1 MRSNTRKWKER
12 IMALALALTLVFG
25 SALPQGAAVA
35 KAAGT
40 VEQTF
45 VVQDDNNRDITSEVG
60 FEIKRKDNNEKIDS
74 VKDTPNVFELTE
86 GDTYSYKIYGATY
99 GTETGEIIVDSSRT
113 EKKVTLQKSTI
124 SIGSDLSLEVNTEQ
138 TLNAVTTNPGE
149 SSDIAW
155 VSQDES
161 IAKVNNGVVTAI
173 YPGSTQI
180 TAIYNGVSATVTV
193 AVKKATVEGVRL
205 NVSPTS
211 GSNKTS
217 IICTVTGY
225 PKDSTVNGMLV
236 FEVEGNRV
244 EVIADPS
251 GTTEWT
257 YDSQSIMQG
266 IKTIKVY
273 YAENN
278 KYEKSNEAS
287 QTTDKFTEI
296 KEIEFEGGIDYKST
310 REDAKEKTF
319 LIPVA
324 EESIAERKLSYVSNA
339 SEVAE
344 VSETGEV
351 TLKKP
356 GKAVITVKAEEG
368 DTIYAEATKD
378 FTVYYQKVIDAED
391 SSLKWNETSKIY
403 DGSQNVSLEL
413 SLEDNSIVGL
423 MNGKLTFT
431 AQTENPDIGSWAATL
446 TDKAPS
452 FSCDEGI
459 TANDF
464 EKLVV
469 IENQNKA
476 EIQGKVTITERTVY
490 IGTDGCEDGIT
501 LQYGQN
507 LEEAVKAIDAKNH
520 LHILTDVED
529 GEENTGVVGEDKINL
544 DEIKLCLKL
553 ADGVNSKNVSL
564 KIYKKVLTTNLPE
577 SGQQQGNYILKNATE
592 EFWGDLEVVQE
603 KLTLEEILQKVRF
616 NNSLTQGIYHPKEDS
631 EKIYIR
637 GNNEDRFSNGEKSAA
652 TLKATIGEEDAG
664 YYNSLIYK
672 VEGKEYDL
680 TKGFTPEDGI
690 TSYSGSLI
698 LKRDD
703 NVATA
708 EAKTFKV
715 YVDKESPE
723 VALGEW
729 EEKQKVTSDWG
740 QAITFNHFSKSYYTL
755 SKVSVN
761 DLPNKDSSG
770 MDAANRGAW
779 SYAIVR
785 KDDSLEEITADYIK
799 GNITSFEWKSMKLET
814 ELETKFKSVDIPIVE
829 EEKGELEELQG
840 YYVVLIKANDNVGN
854 AVVYTS
860 NGLVVDVQLPSVS
873 ITDENG
879 NMFTKDKVYSGEEVK
894 YKIQATDGKGPNKV
908 TSGLKEI
915 RVAINNGKPEPINLD
930 SKDNSYSIQ
939 QLQNQSYD
947 KIHKIATEDNNSNNV
962 NISVTAIDRSGN
974 EYTAKQSLMID
985 VTKPQVTVEFDN
997 NGVANEKYFNAG
1009 RIMTITFKE
1018 RNFDEDKVLF
1028 RVGSETDLKK
1038 VGDLQEYGI
1047 TPNWIMDTEAKMKPE
1062 SYTDDRIVKL
1072 QLTFDQEKEY
1082 DIELASCEDKAGN
1095 ITKSVSYAEETK
1107 AKKNFVIDKTPP
1119 VISPVE
1125 YSAGGQEFKASAD
1138 KELSSYSD
1146 SCSNKDV
1153 NATIRIKEKN
1163 FRKPDKDKEFIF
1175 GEGQMDFDAL
1185 VGTEYKEGTTLT
1197 YKCSKEK
1204 AKQAGKWEVKE
1215 DVYECTLTFPV
1226 GAAQNDLDGEDAQTD
1241 SKGEDANYQFGFTYK
1256 DLAGN
1261 EAVYQPE
1268 YFTVDNDL
1276 PTGEMTVDTVPI
1288 WQKVLSAI
1296 TFGIFKNKDCEV
1308 IMTGADTTAGVD
1320 KIYYHKASTPLTQ
1333 DAFDNLKDTD
1343 WHEWIEKDPLSISPN
1358 SETVVYEKIVDKA
1371 GNVAYRYPSKW
1382 IVTENTKPIIN
1393 VTIENAG
1400 DAKNG
1405 VFNENVKVRV
1415 NVVDGNKE
1423 DIYSGLKQVSYKIVS
1438 GGNTIAEEADVLLQN
1453 NVTTGK
1459 GEQEYNGDFTIYAEK
1474 FNSNDVNVYVY
1485 AEDLS
1490 GNTAENKAYTGA
1502 NALKIDKTPP
1512 VVESFKWN
1520 TNAASNGKYYNT
1532 TRTAT
1537 ITVRER
1543 NFDENQV
1550 RLNLTNTDGTMPQIS
1565 NWTVDKSGTSDENLN
1580 ICTVTFAADGDYTM
1594 SMSCTDLA
1602 GNTSNTVTENEFTID
1617 KTVPRLNVS
1626 FDNNSVKNGKY
1637 YDAARTATITVDEHN
1652 FNGSDVNT
1660 AITSSTVTPGVH
1672 GWSNSGNSHSATVP
1686 FTADGDY
1693 SFTVNYTDL
1702 AGNPAQAYNVDEFT
1716 IDQTK
1721 PEVEI
1726 FDIEDKSANNGE
1738 VAPGVRYSDTNH
1750 DVNGVSI
1757 TYSGA
1762 KHAEQEVD
1770 GARSAIP
1777 NGESIKMADFEHTP
1791 ETDDVYT
1798 MVAKVTDLAGN
1809 SDEKTVTFS
1818 VNRFGSNFLFSEDTE
1833 KFLDDYYNN
1842 EEEELVVTEINV
1854 DTLTHRGIT
1863 CGHDGDTEDFKEG
1876 TEYTVKES
1884 GTEVSWKSYE
1894 YTIKKNNFEKEGMY
1908 NITIDSVDR
1917 ATNQVNNKI
1926 KEADIEFVIDKTAP
1940 TVVINGI
1947 EDKGQYRTSE
1957 RDITIATADNMAMD
1971 RVELYVDDEKDP
1983 AESYNAKTIQR
1994 EGGELPYTLNSS
2006 SDWQEVKAVAIDK
2019 AGNVTDTSRPE
2030 DGDKEK
2036 WLSVLVTSNVFV
2048 QFYRNTPLVIGSVV
2062 GLAALIGI
2070 IFLILA
2076 KRRKQEESIEE

>member
-12 IMALALALTLVFG
+12 IMALALALTLVLG
-25 SALPQGAAVA
+25 SALPQGAAIA

-40 VEQTF
+40 VDVTFKVSDGQEPIGGASVTVGSQTETTA
-45 VVQDDNNRDITSEVG
+45 VNGECVITG
-60 FEIKRKDNNEKIDS
+60 
-74 VKDTPNVFELTE
+74 LTE
-86 GDTYSYKIYGATY
+86 GESYSYTVIKDYYQKSESTFTATTSPVNVELNKEVTDITLNPTGNIEVEVGASADITATTSPVAGKACTWSSNNDSVVTVSNGRITGQSVGTATITAAYGDVQATINVNVKKIAASLSLSAVVEPSSGVDSESVTCSVTGAPSGAY
-99 GTETGEIIVDSSRT
+99 LKYYANDIMFHQGTETSAVYKNENDNLIGDIT
-113 EKKVTLQKSTI
+113 FKVVYD
-124 SIGSDLSLEVNTEQ
+124 GDENHEG
-138 TLNAVTTNPGE
+138 AE
-149 SSDIAW
+149 AIA
-155 VSQDES
+155 
-161 IAKVNNGVVTAI
+161 
-173 YPGSTQI
+173 
-180 TAIYNGVSATVTV
+180 
-193 AVKKATVEGVRL
+193 
-205 NVSPTS
+205 
-211 GSNKTS
+211 
-217 IICTVTGY
+217 
-225 PKDSTVNGMLV
+225 TVNGMTRNQKIV
-236 FEVEGNRV
+236 FEEGKEETAAKVVTLDSVGEDAKVQFDIPFDKENCVIKGKLSYEVTKWSQDTSKYENSDKLTVTTKEGVASATATEAGLYKIKVTAEKSENYNEGTGELYVYVQDRIVFSDISSKLVKTEGTGNKVYNGESDVVLTAVLAESEINSLNIYTGGLDISGGLTFELSGKVDGKDADTYGELNNIAVTAVKVGEQALGVAVDVKEQDTYSTKIVIEKRPVTIGTMGCEVKNSLTQTTKELVEEETRRATDVSDG
-244 EVIADPS
+244 ADTGFLENEREELLERINVS
-251 GTTEWT
+251 TKKDFYYEQDNGTTENNHQIIPLLENMSDDYKNYNLKVAEDSSKLGDLTVTNMTVTIEEILEKVILSADKYYQEMKEVGDTSKKGAFYVGAGDIQANVFENKYFDAIYFVESGEKAEGGTENECPVDYVAEGVERAT
-257 YDSQSIMQG
+257 YVYLVNDGKVCSQLTNLPQLTYYIDKEAPEVSFAAEVHSEATKLDEALNMVTFGLYKNESWALETKVKDKPDENNSG
-266 IKTIKVY
+266 IKSWSYAKYKLEEKDKDSGEYVLPTESDIKEKYENGYLEFTAIEGKEQYGIPVEKEEDGHYIVLVRVEDNVGNTVIYASNGIVMEVQAPTIKIVEKNSNEEIVSDAIYGKDLEYRVIVNDYADGQEGDLDNIVISGVKEYTIKVY
-273 YAENN
+273 DGAE
-278 KYEKSNEAS
+278 EV
-287 QTTDKFTEI
+287 
-296 KEIEFEGGIDYKST
+296 
-310 REDAKEKTF
+310 EKTTTA
-319 LIPVA
+319 VA
-324 EESIAERKLSYVSNA
+324 E
-339 SEVAE
+339 
-344 VSETGEV
+344 
-351 TLKKP
+351 
-356 GKAVITVKAEEG
+356 
-368 DTIYAEATKD
+368 DIY
-378 FTVYYQKVIDAED
+378 Y
-391 SSLKWNETSKIY
+391 
-403 DGSQNVSLEL
+403 
-413 SLEDNSIVGL
+413 
-423 MNGKLTFT
+423 
-431 AQTENPDIGSWAATL
+431 
-446 TDKAPS
+446 
-452 FSCDEGI
+452 
-459 TANDF
+459 
-464 EKLVV
+464 
-469 IENQNKA
+469 
-476 EIQGKVTITERTVY
+476 
-490 IGTDGCEDGIT
+490 
-501 LQYGQN
+501 
-507 LEEAVKAIDAKNH
+507 
-520 LHILTDVED
+520 
-529 GEENTGVVGEDKINL
+529 
-544 DEIKLCLKL
+544 KL
-553 ADGVNSKNVSL
+553 ADLKNLKHETIDTIKTESNDL
-564 KIYKKVLTTNLPE
+564 KIE
-577 SGQQQGNYILKNATE
+577 
-592 EFWGDLEVVQE
+592 
-603 KLTLEEILQKVRF
+603 
-616 NNSLTQGIYHPKEDS
+616 
-631 EKIYIR
+631 
-637 GNNEDRFSNGEKSAA
+637 
-652 TLKATIGEEDAG
+652 
-664 YYNSLIYK
+664 
-672 VEGKEYDL
+672 
-680 TKGFTPEDGI
+680 
-690 TSYSGSLI
+690 
-698 LKRDD
+698 
-703 NVATA
+703 
-708 EAKTFKV
+708 
-715 YVDKESPE
+715 
-723 VALGEW
+723 
-729 EEKQKVTSDWG
+729 
-740 QAITFNHFSKSYYTL
+740 
-755 SKVSVN
+755 
-761 DLPNKDSSG
+761 
-770 MDAANRGAW
+770 
-779 SYAIVR
+779 
-785 KDDSLEEITADYIK
+785 
-799 GNITSFEWKSMKLET
+799 
-814 ELETKFKSVDIPIVE
+814 
-829 EEKGELEELQG
+829 
-840 YYVVLIKANDNVGN
+840 
-854 AVVYTS
+854 
-860 NGLVVDVQLPSVS
+860 
-873 ITDENG
+873 
-879 NMFTKDKVYSGEEVK
+879 
-894 YKIQATDGKGPNKV
+894 
-908 TSGLKEI
+908 
-915 RVAINNGKPEPINLD
+915 
-930 SKDNSYSIQ
+930 
-939 QLQNQSYD
+939 
-947 KIHKIATEDNNSNNV
+947 
-962 NISVTAIDRSGN
+962 VTAIDQAGNKAVETRRLKIDKTDPEITTAIQSDAKVQNDKYYNKIVKTIITYTEKNFDKAGLTFDVTRSEGESYTGVTYEQDDSDNNKSLKDLKDNGIIKDYTLDDSQKDADIYKLTIEFEEDN
-974 EYTAKQSLMID
+974 EYT
-985 VTKPQVTVEFDN
+985 
-997 NGVANEKYFNAG
+997 
-1009 RIMTITFKE
+1009 
-1018 RNFDEDKVLF
+1018 
-1028 RVGSETDLKK
+1028 
-1038 VGDLQEYGI
+1038 I
-1047 TPNWIMDTEAKMKPE
+1047 TP
-1062 SYTDDRIVKL
+1062 YCV
-1072 QLTFDQEKEY
+1072 
-1082 DIELASCEDKAGN
+1082 DKAGHTN
-1095 ITKSVSYAEETK
+1095 
-1107 AKKNFVIDKTPP
+1107 KKPSDNKQNFVIDKTPP

-1125 YSAGGQEFKASAD
+1125 YSSGGQEFKASAD
-1138 KELSSYSD
+1138 KNSSSYSD

-1153 NATIRIKEKN
+1153 NATIRITEKN
-1163 FRKPDKDKEFIF
+1163 FRKTESSF
-1175 GEGQMDFDAL
+1175 GEEQMDFGAL
-1185 VGTEYKEGTTLT
+1185 VGTEYKKGTTLT

-1204 AKQAGKWEVKE
+1204 AKQAGKWEVKG

-1371 GNVAYRYPSKW
+1371 GNVAYRYPLKW

-1543 NFDENQV
+1543 NFDPNQI

-1854 DTLTHRGIT
+1854 DTLMHRGIT

>member
-12 IMALALALTLVFG
+12 IMALALALALVLG

-40 VEQTF
+40 VDVTFKVSDGQKPIKGANVTVGSQTETTATNGEC
-45 VVQDDNNRDITSEVG
+45 VITG
-60 FEIKRKDNNEKIDS
+60 
-74 VKDTPNVFELTE
+74 LTE
-86 GDTYSYKIYGATY
+86 GESYYYTVTKDYYQKSKSTFTAKTSPVNVELNKEVTDITLNPTGSIEIEVGASADITATTSPVAGKACTWSSNNDSVVTVSNGRITGQSVGTATITAAYGDVQATINVNVKKIATSLSLNAVVEPSSGVDSESVTCSVTGAPSGAY
-99 GTETGEIIVDSSRT
+99 LKYYANDIMFHQGTETSAVYKNENDNLIGDIT
-113 EKKVTLQKSTI
+113 FKVVYD
-124 SIGSDLSLEVNTEQ
+124 GDENHEG
-138 TLNAVTTNPGE
+138 AE
-149 SSDIAW
+149 AIA
-155 VSQDES
+155 
-161 IAKVNNGVVTAI
+161 
-173 YPGSTQI
+173 
-180 TAIYNGVSATVTV
+180 
-193 AVKKATVEGVRL
+193 
-205 NVSPTS
+205 
-211 GSNKTS
+211 
-217 IICTVTGY
+217 
-225 PKDSTVNGMLV
+225 TVNGMTRNQKIV
-236 FEVEGNRV
+236 FEEGKEETAAKVVTLDSVGEDAKVQFDIPFDKENCV
-244 EVIADPS
+244 IKGALSYEVTKWSQDTSKYENSDKLTVTTKEDVASATATEAGLYKIKVAAEKSENYNEGTGELYVYVQDRIVFSDISSKLVKTEGTGNKVYNGEPDVVLTAVLAESEINSLNIYTGGLDISGGFTFELSGKVDGKAADTYGELNNIAVTAVKVGEKELDVQVDVKEQDTYSTNIVIEKRPVTI
-251 GTTEWT
+251 GTTE
-257 YDSQSIMQG
+257 
-266 IKTIKVY
+266 
-273 YAENN
+273 
-278 KYEKSNEAS
+278 
-287 QTTDKFTEI
+287 
-296 KEIEFEGGIDYKST
+296 
-310 REDAKEKTF
+310 
-319 LIPVA
+319 
-324 EESIAERKLSYVSNA
+324 
-339 SEVAE
+339 
-344 VSETGEV
+344 
-351 TLKKP
+351 
-356 GKAVITVKAEEG
+356 
-368 DTIYAEATKD
+368 
-378 FTVYYQKVIDAED
+378 
-391 SSLKWNETSKIY
+391 
-403 DGSQNVSLEL
+403 
-413 SLEDNSIVGL
+413 
-423 MNGKLTFT
+423 
-431 AQTENPDIGSWAATL
+431 
-446 TDKAPS
+446 
-452 FSCDEGI
+452 C
-459 TANDF
+459 
-464 EKLVV
+464 VV
-469 IENQNKA
+469 E
-476 EIQGKVTITERTVY
+476 
-490 IGTDGCEDGIT
+490 
-501 LQYGQN
+501 
-507 LEEAVKAIDAKNH
+507 
-520 LHILTDVED
+520 
-529 GEENTGVVGEDKINL
+529 
-544 DEIKLCLKL
+544 
-553 ADGVNSKNVSL
+553 
-564 KIYKKVLTTNLPE
+564 
-577 SGQQQGNYILKNATE
+577 
-592 EFWGDLEVVQE
+592 
-603 KLTLEEILQKVRF
+603 
-616 NNSLTQGIYHPKEDS
+616 NSLTQTTKELVEKETGKATDVSEGADTGFLENEREELRAGIKVSTKKDFYYEQDNGTTENNHQIIPLLENMSDDYKNYKLGMAEDSKLGDLTVTNMTVTIEEILEKVTLSADKYYQEMKEVGDASNKGAFYVGAGDIQANVSENKYFDAIYFVEAGEKAEGGTENECPVDYVAEGVERSTYVYLVNDGKVCSQLTNLSQFTYYIDKEAPEVSFAAEVHSEATKLDDALNMVTFGLYKSESWALETKVKDKPDENNSGIKSWSYAKYKLEEKDKDSGEYVLPKESDIK
-631 EKIYIR
+631 EKY
-637 GNNEDRFSNGEKSAA
+637 ENGY
-652 TLKATIGEEDAG
+652 LKFTAI
-664 YYNSLIYK
+664 
-672 VEGKEYDL
+672 EGKEQYGIPVE
-680 TKGFTPEDGI
+680 KEEDGHYI
-690 TSYSGSLI
+690 VLV
-698 LKRDD
+698 R
-703 NVATA
+703 A
-708 EAKTFKV
+708 E
-715 YVDKESPE
+715 
-723 VALGEW
+723 
-729 EEKQKVTSDWG
+729 
-740 QAITFNHFSKSYYTL
+740 
-755 SKVSVN
+755 
-761 DLPNKDSSG
+761 
-770 MDAANRGAW
+770 
-779 SYAIVR
+779 
-785 KDDSLEEITADYIK
+785 
-799 GNITSFEWKSMKLET
+799 
-814 ELETKFKSVDIPIVE
+814 
-829 EEKGELEELQG
+829 
-840 YYVVLIKANDNVGN
+840 DNVGN
-854 AVVYTS
+854 TVLYAS
-860 NGLVVDVQLPSVS
+860 NGIVMEVQAPTINLLDGDGNEIAPETWYDEDLQYTVVINDDTEKQGENLDKAVISGIKKYRVLVKD
-873 ITDENG
+873 DEEILS
-879 NMFTKDKVYSGEEVK
+879 DSGEQNVAEEQRYYTLAELK
-894 YKIQATDGKGPNKV
+894 NLKTRYDG
-908 TSGLKEI
+908 TI
-915 RVAINNGKPEPINLD
+915 GKD
-930 SKDNSYSIQ
+930 
-939 QLQNQSYD
+939 
-947 KIHKIATEDNNSNNV
+947 SNNLSIV
-962 NISVTAIDRSGN
+962 VEAADQAGN
-974 EYTAKQSLMID
+974 
-985 VTKPQVTVEFDN
+985 QVTVER
-997 NGVANEKYFNAG
+997 GVKIDRKSPKIETNLVSEANVQNDKYYNKNVQTVITYTEK
-1009 RIMTITFKE
+1009 
-1018 RNFDEDKVLF
+1018 NFDKD
-1028 RVGSETDLKK
+1028 
-1038 VGDLQEYGI
+1038 
-1047 TPNWIMDTEAKMKPE
+1047 
-1062 SYTDDRIVKL
+1062 
-1072 QLTFDQEKEY
+1072 QLTFDVTYEGGKYEKKTLKELTELPEVKPVIVGLSDSENNKDNSTYTDKRTNTLTLEFTKEGEY
-1082 DIELASCEDKAGN
+1082 TIVPHCKDKAGN
-1095 ITKSVSYAEETK
+1095 ENQEEAKDITM
-1107 AKKNFVIDKTPP
+1107 NFVIDKT
-1119 VISPVE
+1119 SPNIAVS
-1125 YSAGGQEFKASAD
+1125 YDLMGVQDAD
-1138 KELSSYSD
+1138 KEEKRLYT
-1146 SCSNKDV
+1146 KEGV
-1153 NATIRIKEKN
+1153 KAEITIEEKN
-1163 FRKPDKDKEFIF
+1163 FCKELDNSS
-1175 GEGQMDFDAL
+1175 GESAFEFVDGQMDFTNST
-1185 VGTEYKEGTTLT
+1185 GKNSGEKEVVNQEIFKEIATNSKNWSNGESEAKNT
-1197 YKCSKEK
+1197 YTYTNTSFQFGKDPLKE
-1204 AKQAGKWEVKE
+1204 
-1215 DVYECTLTFPV
+1215 
-1226 GAAQNDLDGEDAQTD
+1226 
-1241 SKGEDANYQFGFTYK
+1241 ANYIFGFKYT

-1261 EAVYQPE
+1261 ESVYEPR
-1268 YFTVDNDL
+1268 YFTVDKTA

-1438 GGNTIAEEADVLLQN
+1438 EGNTIAEEADVLLQN

-1459 GEQEYNGDFTIYAEK
+1459 GKQEYNGDFTIYAEK
-1474 FNSNDVNVYVY
+1474 FNSNDVNIYVY

-1490 GNTAENKAYTGA
+1490 GNKSENTVYTGA

-1543 NFDENQV
+1543 NFDSNQV

-1565 NWTVDKSGTSDENLN
+1565 NWTVDKSGTSDDNLN
-1580 ICTVTFAADGDYTM
+1580 TCTVTFAADGDYTM
-1594 SMSCTDLA
+1594 SMNCTDLA
-1602 GNTSNTVTENEFTID
+1602 GNASNTVTENEFTID

-1626 FDNNSVKNGKY
+1626 FDNNSAKNGKY

-1702 AGNPAQAYNVDEFT
+1702 AGNPAQAYSVDEFT

-2036 WLSVLVTSNVFV
+2036 WLSVLVTSNLFV

>member
-12 IMALALALTLVFG
+12 IMALALALTLVLG
-25 SALPQGAAVA
+25 SVLPQGAAVA

-40 VEQTF
+40 VDVIFKVSDGQEPIVGASVTVGSQTETTATNGEC
-45 VVQDDNNRDITSEVG
+45 VITG
-60 FEIKRKDNNEKIDS
+60 
-74 VKDTPNVFELTE
+74 LTE
-86 GDTYSYKIYGATY
+86 GENYSYTVTKDYYQKSKSTFTAKTSPVNVELNKEVTDITLNPTGSIEIEVGASANITATTSPVAGKACTWSSNKDSVVTVSNGRITGQSVGTATITAAYGDVQATINVNVKKIATSLSLNAVVEPSSKVDSESVTCSVTGAPSGAY
-99 GTETGEIIVDSSRT
+99 LKYYANDIMFHQGTETSAVYKNENDNLIGNIIF
-113 EKKVTLQKSTI
+113 KVVYD
-124 SIGSDLSLEVNTEQ
+124 GDENHED
-138 TLNAVTTNPGE
+138 AE
-149 SSDIAW
+149 AIA
-155 VSQDES
+155 
-161 IAKVNNGVVTAI
+161 
-173 YPGSTQI
+173 
-180 TAIYNGVSATVTV
+180 
-193 AVKKATVEGVRL
+193 
-205 NVSPTS
+205 
-211 GSNKTS
+211 
-217 IICTVTGY
+217 
-225 PKDSTVNGMLV
+225 TVNGMTRNQKIAFKEGKGETAAKVVTLDSVGEDAKFNIPFDKENCVIKGALSYEVTKWSQDTSKYENSDKLTVTTKEGVASATATEAGLYKIKVTAEKSENYNEGTGELYVYVQDRIVFSDISSKLV
-236 FEVEGNRV
+236 KTEGTGNKVYNGEPDVVLTAVLAESEINSLNIYTGGLDISGGLTFELSGKVDGKAADTYGELNNIAVTAVKVGEKKLDVQVDVKEQDTYSTNI
-244 EVIADPS
+244 VIEERPVTI
-251 GTTEWT
+251 GTTEC
-257 YDSQSIMQG
+257 G
-266 IKTIKVY
+266 
-273 YAENN
+273 
-278 KYEKSNEAS
+278 
-287 QTTDKFTEI
+287 
-296 KEIEFEGGIDYKST
+296 
-310 REDAKEKTF
+310 
-319 LIPVA
+319 
-324 EESIAERKLSYVSNA
+324 
-339 SEVAE
+339 
-344 VSETGEV
+344 
-351 TLKKP
+351 
-356 GKAVITVKAEEG
+356 
-368 DTIYAEATKD
+368 
-378 FTVYYQKVIDAED
+378 
-391 SSLKWNETSKIY
+391 
-403 DGSQNVSLEL
+403 
-413 SLEDNSIVGL
+413 
-423 MNGKLTFT
+423 
-431 AQTENPDIGSWAATL
+431 
-446 TDKAPS
+446 
-452 FSCDEGI
+452 
-459 TANDF
+459 
-464 EKLVV
+464 
-469 IENQNKA
+469 
-476 EIQGKVTITERTVY
+476 
-490 IGTDGCEDGIT
+490 
-501 LQYGQN
+501 
-507 LEEAVKAIDAKNH
+507 
-520 LHILTDVED
+520 VE
-529 GEENTGVVGEDKINL
+529 
-544 DEIKLCLKL
+544 
-553 ADGVNSKNVSL
+553 
-564 KIYKKVLTTNLPE
+564 
-577 SGQQQGNYILKNATE
+577 
-592 EFWGDLEVVQE
+592 
-603 KLTLEEILQKVRF
+603 
-616 NNSLTQGIYHPKEDS
+616 NSLTQTTKELVEKETGKATDVSEGADTGFLENEREKLCAGIKVSTKKDFYYEQDNGTTENNHQIIPLVENMSDDYKNYKLGMAEDS
-631 EKIYIR
+631 KL
-637 GNNEDRFSNGEKSAA
+637 G
-652 TLKATIGEEDAG
+652 
-664 YYNSLIYK
+664 
-672 VEGKEYDL
+672 DL
-680 TKGFTPEDGI
+680 TVTNMTVTIEEILEKVTLSADKYYQEMKEVGDASKKGAFYVGAGDIQANVSENKYFDAIYFVEADEKAEGGTKNECPVDYVAEGVERSTYVYLVNDGKVCSQLTDLSQFTYYI
-690 TSYSGSLI
+690 
-698 LKRDD
+698 
-703 NVATA
+703 
-708 EAKTFKV
+708 
-715 YVDKESPE
+715 DKEAPE
-723 VALGEW
+723 VSFAAEVHSEATKLDDALNMVTFGLYKNERW
-729 EEKQKVTSDWG
+729 ALETKVKDKPDENNSG
-740 QAITFNHFSKSYYTL
+740 IKS
-755 SKVSVN
+755 
-761 DLPNKDSSG
+761 
-770 MDAANRGAW
+770 W
-779 SYAIVR
+779 SYA
-785 KDDSLEEITADYIK
+785 KYKLEEKDKDSGEYVLPKESDIK
-799 GNITSFEWKSMKLET
+799 EKY
-814 ELETKFKSVDIPIVE
+814 
-829 EEKGELEELQG
+829 EKGEFEFTPIEEKEQYG
-840 YYVVLIKANDNVGN
+840 IPVEKEEDGHYIVLVRVEDNVGN
-854 AVVYTS
+854 TVIYAS
-860 NGLVVDVQLPSVS
+860 NGIVMEVQAPTINLLDGDGNEIAPETWYDEDLQYIVVINDDTEKQGKNLDKAVISGIKKYRV
-873 ITDENG
+873 IVKDDEEILS
-879 NMFTKDKVYSGEEVK
+879 DSGEQNAAEEQRYYTLAELKNLKTLYEGKIGKDSNNLSIVVEAVDQAGNQVIVERGVK
-894 YKIQATDGKGPNKV
+894 IDRKSPKIETN
-908 TSGLKEI
+908 LKSD
-915 RVAINNGKPEPINLD
+915 AQNGKYYN
-930 SKDNSYSIQ
+930 K
-939 QLQNQSYD
+939 
-947 KIHKIATEDNNSNNV
+947 NV
-962 NISVTAIDRSGN
+962 QTVIT
-974 EYTAKQSLMID
+974 YT
-985 VTKPQVTVEFDN
+985 
-997 NGVANEKYFNAG
+997 
-1009 RIMTITFKE
+1009 E
-1018 RNFDEDKVLF
+1018 RNFDKD
-1028 RVGSETDLKK
+1028 
-1038 VGDLQEYGI
+1038 
-1047 TPNWIMDTEAKMKPE
+1047 
-1062 SYTDDRIVKL
+1062 
-1072 QLTFDQEKEY
+1072 QLTFDVTYEGKVYEKKTLKELTELPEVKPVIVGLSDSENNKDNSTYTDKRTNTLTLEFTKEGEY
-1082 DIELASCEDKAGN
+1082 TIVPHCKDKAGN
-1095 ITKSVSYAEETK
+1095 ENQEKEQDIT
-1107 AKKNFVIDKTPP
+1107 KNFVIDKTPP

-1125 YSAGGQEFKASAD
+1125 YSSGGQEFKASAD
-1138 KELSSYSD
+1138 KNSSSYSD

-1153 NATIRIKEKN
+1153 NATITITEKN
-1163 FRKPDKDKEFIF
+1163 FRKTESSF
-1175 GEGQMDFDAL
+1175 GEGQMDFSAL
-1185 VGTEYKEGTTLT
+1185 VGTGFKPSSSLKYEG
-1197 YKCSKEK
+1197 SKEK
-1204 AKQAGKWEVKE
+1204 AKKAGMWTAEGN
-1215 DVYECTLTFPV
+1215 VYKCKLTFPV
-1226 GAAQNDLDGEDAQTD
+1226 GVAQNDLDGEAAQND
-1241 SKGEDANYQFGFTYK
+1241 SDGEDANYKFGFTYK

-1276 PTGEMTVDTVPI
+1276 PTGKMTVDTVPI
-1288 WQKVLSAI
+1288 WKKVLIAI

-1382 IVTENTKPIIN
+1382 IVTENTEPKIN

-1459 GEQEYNGDFTIYAEK
+1459 GEQEYNGDFTISAEK

-1565 NWTVDKSGTSDENLN
+1565 NWTVDKSGTSDKNLN
-1580 ICTVTFAADGDYTM
+1580 TCTVTFAADGDYTM

-1626 FDNNSVKNGKY
+1626 FDNNSAKNGKY

-1702 AGNPAQAYNVDEFT
+1702 AGNPAQAYSVDEFT